1 MNLHE
6 NIVVSYPGKLHSYR
20 VALAFQKARLLRR
33 FITGIYFNPQS
44 FPYSMFRWLPTSV
57 DGRILRELKKRR
69 LDELEKDRILSLQ
82 VFEIPAKLAVKIP
95 FCRGEFYFWLQFF
108 AYLAH
113 DLYVSRWLD
122 RCHPKPAV
130 FYAFEGS
137 ALLSFQVAKR
147 IGIAT
152 VLDVPI
158 IADATVILASEAKA
172 LGIETVFTRIGPRIR
187 ERLRKEVLLA
197 DRIVT
202 PSPAV
207 AASVAGD
214 NVPLSKV
221 RLLPFGVDLEQ
232 FQPATRHRET
242 TPNRK
247 FCALF
252 VGKFSFRKGVH
263 YLLEAWKR
271 ANLKDA
277 ELIIVGPPIEPNFV
291 SNMRSQYSGNFV
303 EAGNIPHYGVSS
315 FYSRADIFVFPSL
328 AEGSALVTYEALA
341 SGLPCIVTPEAGSV
355 VRDGIEGF
363 VVPSRDVVA
372 LADRIICLYRDR
384 KLLQEMSVSARKR
397 AETFSWRHYG
407 EGLVQIVSDDLA
419 DIQLNDTRNGIT

>member
-1 MNLHE
+1 MSIPAHSV
-6 NIVVSYPGKLHSYR
+6 VVSHPAKQHVYQVVL
-20 VALAFQKARLLRR
+20 ALQRAGLLRQ
-33 FITGIYFNPQS
+33 FITGIYFKPTAL
-44 FPYSMFRWLPTSV
+44 PYSLVRWVPPVSQARLSKELRKRYSEELQADLIISV
-57 DGRILRELKKRR
+57 PYFE
-69 LDELEKDRILSLQ
+69 ILSKMAWRIFLS
-82 VFEIPAKLAVKIP
+82 AKVGLWSHLFVN
-95 FCRGEFYFWLQFF
+95 W
-108 AYLAH
+108 AH

-130 FYAFEGS
+130 FYGFEGS

-172 LGIETVFTRIGPRIR
+172 LGIETAFTRIGPRIR
-187 ERLRKEVLLA
+187 ERLKKEVLLA
-197 DRIVT
+197 DRIII

-207 AASVAGD
+207 AASVAGND
-214 NVPLSKV
+214 VPLSKV
-221 RLLPFGVDLEQ
+221 RVLPFGVDLEQ
-232 FQPATRHRET
+232 FQPATRHRQT
-242 TPNRK
+242 TSNRK

-252 VGKFSFRKGVH
+252 VGKFDFRKGVH

-271 ANLKDA
+271 ANLKDG

-291 SNMRSQYSGNFV
+291 ANMRSQYSGSFV
-303 EAGNIPHYGVSS
+303 EAGNIPHYEVTS
-315 FYSRADIFVFPSL
+315 FYSRADIFLFPSL

-363 VVPSRDVVA
+363 VVPAGDVA
-372 LADRIICLYRDR
+372 TLKDRIMQLYRDVDLR
-384 KLLQEMSVSARKR
+384 HRMGKAARRR
-397 AETFSWRHYG
+397 AEEFTWERYHNR
-407 EGLVQIVSDDLA
+407 LVDLLTELMNRRTSQA
-419 DIQLNDTRNGIT
+419 NS